1 MTTNDQTDIKDEDI
15 KEDDFSEDELAD
27 ETVDWKAKAMELK
40 GIAKRRAT
48 QLAKLKA
55 KSPKVEPKPEPKP
68 DKPEFT
74 DFDDG
79 QYAYLTAKQI
89 EDDGEIAIVKEA
101 VRESGKSLRDV
112 LKLKYV
118 QEELAE
124 FRAEKVRKEAT
135 PTNSNRG
142 GSPAQDKVAFWVN
155 KGGLPPNTPENAD
168 LRIAVVN
175 ARLKKDGGNQFTD
188 NPIGNVNG

>member
-1 MTTNDQTDIKDEDI
+1 MEQIDDVEDVTTENDVEPAESEKP
-15 KEDDFSEDELAD
+15 KETPQAKKSRLERQLKKVNKELGIEDEP
-27 ETVDWKAKAMELK
+27 KAPVESKK
-40 GIAKRRAT
+40 
-48 QLAKLKA
+48 
-55 KSPKVEPKPEPKP
+55 KSA

-79 QYAYLTAKQI
+79 QYAYLTAKKI
-89 EDDGEIAIVKEA
+89 EDDGKIAIVRQA
-101 VRESGKSLRDV
+101 VIETGKSLRDV

-118 QEELAE
+118 QEELREYDEAQ
-124 FRAEKVRKEAT
+124 AVKAAT
-135 PTNSNRG
+135 PSGPGRT

-155 KGGLPPNTPENAD
+155 KGGLPPNTPENQD

-188 NPIGNVNG
+188 NPIGNVN